1 MGRGGGRSG
10 GGRSG
15 GRSGGF
21 SRGGSRGFSSRRSA
35 GQGRSRGGGA
45 RSSARRSS
53 SGFYSN
59 RRRPGGSSP
68 RPLFGG
74 ILFPASEGEAA
85 FPTRRRC
92 LFLPLTALQEADPL
106 IRRLTG
112 IAGQTAR
119 ECAGRTGEG
128 TAVFPDGTWFLW
140 PLWLSSPP
148 CCSGMRLR
156 PDQTQPGIQCG
167 RSWQKAPA

>member
-21 SRGGSRGFSSRRSA
+21 SRGAAGDFPADAPQARDAPEAEEREAQTDAAPADFIQTAGGLEVRPRGHCSA
-35 GQGRSRGGGA
+35 E
-45 RSSARRSS
+45 
-53 SGFYSN
+53 F
-59 RRRPGGSSP
+59 
-68 RPLFGG
+68 
-74 ILFPASEGEAA
+74 LFPASEGEAA